1 MLCALAMLLTLVAA
15 AAERVRL
22 LSRLRTLGLDG
33 RQSGALVAWEAGP
46 VVVPGVLVGLVVGVA
61 VTLAI
66 YPALDLRSFTGG
78 QDRPALALDLGLL
91 AGSVGGVLVASALA
105 VVLAVLSGSRARLG
119 TLLRVG
125 DET

>member
-33 RQSGALVAWEAGP
+33 RQSGALVAWEAAP

-119 TLLRVG
+119 ALLRVG